1 MFGGLTDKDCVRGI
15 EEAFNVFTELIFIEL
30 LDTLV
35 VMLAV
40 VGEAVNS
47 GLGGNGRRAAL
58 VNEGDGVLHSEVIDR
73 GNVVESVHIGSPF

>member
-1 MFGGLTDKDCVRGI
+1 MLGGLADEDCVRCI
-15 EEAFNVFTELIFIEL
+15 EEAFNVFTELVFIEL

-40 VGEAVNS
+40 VSEAVNS

-58 VNEGDGVLHSEVIDR
+58 VNEGDGVLHSEVVDGSDPI
-73 GNVVESVHIGSPF
+73 ESVHI